1 MATNDDLAF
10 PVEGFS
16 DGMKLRD
23 YFAAKASW
31 DEISQHMPTTEH
43 DCRQMLGLVG
53 EFYIPTKHQI
63 ALVQMIKYRIADAML
78 SAREAKP

>member
-23 YFAAKASW
+23 YMAAKAMAAMVANPNTNTGASDVAGAAKAVAGW
-31 DEISQHMPTTEH
+31 AYQ
-43 DCRQMLGLVG
+43 
-53 EFYIPTKHQI
+53 
-63 ALVQMIKYRIADAML
+63 IADAML
-78 SAREAKP
+78 SARDAKP